1 MGWSGDTLDFR
12 PPKWRSDPT
21 TNEHKAKMAAGRER
35 AKAAAKAEDPRIA
48 ELTGKLEAA
57 PAEVARLNEKLSAR
71 EVLLVPAPVTMSKE
85 DMEKSKM
92 DPMLIETVTAGVPA
106 GQGGSTSWR
115 VKGRPIHEKVGEKLE
130 LETRGKDVTKL
141 DDAPI
146 EGETVNFSGSV
157 EGAEWP
163 PVGEVEAIIE
173 GFVPNP
179 RLVGIRVMGRRASM
193 WRGPRNWRGQEKI
206 LVKVDPAHAGA
217 GNPIFLPI

>member
-1 MGWSGDTLDFR
+1 MT
-12 PPKWRSDPT
+12 P
-21 TNEHKAKMAAGRER
+21 EHKAKLAAGRAK
-35 AKAAAKAEDPRIA
+35 AKAAKVAAPEPVLNPLSVSPVLPTAMETIVPVPATEIA
-48 ELTGKLEAA
+48 E
-57 PAEVARLNEKLSAR
+57 
-71 EVLLVPAPVTMSKE
+71 
-85 DMEKSKM
+85 
-92 DPMLIETVTAGVPA
+92 AGGLRP
-106 GQGGSTSWR
+106 SR
-115 VKGRPIHEKVGEKLE
+115 DRPIHHKVPEK
-130 LETRGKDVTKL
+130 ETRGLDIPKL
-141 DDAPI
+141 DDAPV
-146 EGETVNFSGSV
+146 EGETVNFGGSV

>member
-1 MGWSGDTLDFR
+1 MSLKHFPASMIGG
-12 PPKWRSDPT
+12 
-21 TNEHKAKMAAGRER
+21 AKDE
-35 AKAAAKAEDPRIA
+35 
-48 ELTGKLEAA
+48 
-57 PAEVARLNEKLSAR
+57 
-71 EVLLVPAPVTMSKE
+71 VPAPVA
-85 DMEKSKM
+85 
-92 DPMLIETVTAGVPA
+92 TASTGPA
-106 GQGGSTSWR
+106 VELEAGGLRPSR
-115 VKGRPIHEKVGEKLE
+115 DRPIHHKVPEK
-130 LETRGKDVTKL
+130 ETRGLDIPKL
-141 DDAPI
+141 DDAPV
-146 EGETVNFSGSV
+146 EGETVNFGGSV